1 MAPRLASVVLLAT
14 LVAPL
19 RAQCAVDTLRMLDS
33 AWARAYATH
42 DTVLVLALFAD
53 PPASGSGP

>member
-1 MAPRLASVVLLAT
+1 MAPKLASVVLLAT
-14 LVAPL
+14 VVAPL

-42 DTVLVLALFAD
+42 ALALALFAD
-53 PPASGSGP
+53 PPASGSDP